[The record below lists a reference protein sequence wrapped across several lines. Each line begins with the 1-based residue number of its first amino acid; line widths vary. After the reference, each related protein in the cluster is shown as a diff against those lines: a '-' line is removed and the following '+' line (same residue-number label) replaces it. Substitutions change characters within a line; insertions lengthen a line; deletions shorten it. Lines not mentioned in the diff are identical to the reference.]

1 MNAKA
6 TQTQKNKIWVI
17 TDGNET
23 VSKLDTLGDTFKGG
37 PVKEYLISEM
47 AWYLLNPEPI
57 AIQDKLVGCHIT
69 YKKKFLRK
77 IRDGFYNVFK
87 RNKEEKAARN
97 ADLTVEYVSALNMK
111 TYTFKDIS
119 LENHFKQIYASLRPY
134 DALLRMIAKLN
145 AARIEDI
152 TGICEDIAGNRY
164 RLDLQGTV
172 RDKLNYMSMN
182 LLNQVKIT
190 MKKAYLTKGLFEL
203 RGFNFKEYNPDKSF
217 RLIRYFQEG
226 EPVFCVLGS
235 GNKSGFLVQEPKLVY
250 WLQLFEQSLRS
261 NERLYESVELCVRG
275 EAKPFKLFFTKQ
287 LEFSYSQNHLPRIFR
302 NNYDISKMAPD
313 EKSLIAASLN
323 NQQRVISFNYIP
335 HSNTG
340 DEKMHTNISVMHD
353 VKALEPLKEQ
363 FPNLFNEI
371 FDNAPNSDAG
381 KFYLLDTIKGCQD
394 E

>member
-1 MNAKA
+1 MESSTTSTRKS
-6 TQTQKNKIWVI
+6 KIWI
-17 TDGNET
+17 IADGNPSIIKPE
-23 VSKLDTLGDTFKGG
+23 SLGDIYKGG
-37 PVKEYLISEM
+37 PIKEYMISELG
-47 AWYLLNPEPI
+47 WYLLNPEPI
-57 AIQDKLVGCHIT
+57 AIQDKLVGCHVT
-69 YKKKFLRK
+69 YKKKFFRRFKDGITGIFSRK
-77 IRDGFYNVFK
+77 SDERDDK
-87 RNKEEKAARN
+87 DMTRE
-97 ADLTVEYVSALNMK
+97 LVSSLHMK
-111 TYTFKDIS
+111 TYTFKDPV

-134 DALLRMIAKLN
+134 DALLRLLGKFN
-145 AARIEDI
+145 PARIEDI

-172 RDKLNYMSMN
+172 RDKLNYMVAN
-182 LLNQVKIT
+182 LLNNVKIT

-203 RGFNFKEYNPDKSF
+203 RGFDFASFNPQQSY
-217 RLIRYFQEG
+217 RMIRYYQDG
-226 EPVFCVLGS
+226 NPIFCVLGS
-235 GNKSGFLVQEPKLVY
+235 GARSGFLVQEPKLVY
-250 WLQLFEQSLRS
+250 WLQLFEQSLHS
-261 NERLYESVELCVRG
+261 NERLYESVELCIMG

-287 LEFSYSQNHLPRIFR
+287 LEFSYSQNHLPKIFR

-313 EKSLIAASLN
+313 EKSVIAESLN

-335 HSNTG
+335 HSLSG

-353 VKALEPLKEQ
+353 IRALEPLREQ